1 MAVKELKYFGRRFVA
16 RPRIVVSIH
25 NLEMYMLRS
34 HSSKGLVSSTAMD
47 DEKLRCAKEA
57 WKANFSWLR
66 RETSPQVVIEWFCV
80 HELEQVDLVIPFW

>member
-1 MAVKELKYFGRRFVA
+1 
-16 RPRIVVSIH
+16 
-25 NLEMYMLRS
+25 
-34 HSSKGLVSSTAMD
+34 MD

-57 WKANFSWLR
+57 WKAYFSRLR